1 MVMKLRWDKI
11 LVLVLLMAVLSGC
24 ASHQQTSEIE
34 KEKVKREKHVKS
46 EPSIPILEL
55 SDALSS
61 TDSCFKVEAGTYS
74 WNYKN
79 GNDISGLVACGF
91 HPLESAQLPHT
102 ATLEIP
108 EYNRMEKVSYMLSC
122 QVKPDVLKVC
132 KWDAA
137 DIGNSK
143 AAIRSKDVYRE
154 PIFLVELEPGY
165 VYEFTAAWKKEN
177 LEGNGFYGEANYVF
191 VTESKGK

>member
-1 MVMKLRWDKI
+1 MVMKLRWEKI
-11 LVLVLLMAVLSGC
+11 LVLVLSMAVLSGC
-24 ASHQQTSEIE
+24 GFHLQAPKTK
-34 KEKVKREKHVKS
+34 KEKVKREEHVKS
-46 EPSIPILEL
+46 EPSIPVLKL

-61 TDSCFKVEAGTYS
+61 TNSSFKVEAGTYS

-79 GNDISGLVACGF
+79 GNDISGLTACGS

-102 ATLEIP
+102 AKLEIP

-122 QVKPDVLKVC
+122 KVEPDVLKVC

-143 AAIRSKDVYRE
+143 AAIQSKDIYRQ

-165 VYEFTAAWKKEN
+165 VYEFTATWKKEK
-177 LEGNGFYGEANYVF
+177 LEENGFYGEASYVF